1 MLIEPKRLVSRQ
13 GRILKCP
20 QGRPQATGCKSEP
33 AKGRLIF
40 IKAIAAILSYLHI
53 ALAVVAY
60 WGC

>member
-20 QGRPQATGCKSEP
+20 Q
-33 AKGRLIF
+33 GRLIF